1 MVKQG
6 SILKV
11 NLNPTSGHEQAGYRP
26 VLVISGNQFNSISN
40 DIVIVCPISN
50 TSHKF
55 PLHIPLDNRTT
66 TTGVVICDQV
76 RTLDLTARSYKY
88 IEDVPEDIINDV
100 VSMVNQILTD
110 N

>member
-11 NLNPTSGHEQAGYRP
+11 NLNPTSGHEQKGYRP

-50 TSHKF
+50 TNHKF

-76 RTLDLTARSYKY
+76 RTLDLTARPYKY